1 MFLSVQRG
9 GSLVNEKQ
17 FKVNTK
23 FIATRNVK
31 EYRATIPLW
40 VDRDDVVLE
49 LGCGWGVTTA
59 RIAEHCK
66 EVIGTDI
73 SSECID
79 RARKTHPGIRFEVL
93 DAFDVRRA
101 SEFDKVFTKVFIDLS
116 GLSGYRS
123 LLDVIALLQTYA
135 TILRPKAI
143 IVKSGGL
150 KHFATHCIPWHNQ
163 EGEVKTS

>member
-1 MFLSVQRG
+1 M
-9 GSLVNEKQ
+9 VNEKQ

-31 EYRATIPLW
+31 EYRATIPYW

-66 EVIGTDI
+66 KVIGTDI
-73 SSECID
+73 SPECIE
-79 RARKTHPGIRFEVL
+79 RARQTHPDIRFEVL
-93 DAFDVRRA
+93 DAFDVRKA
-101 SEFDKVFTKVFIDLS
+101 MEFDMVFTKVFIDLS
-116 GLSGYRS
+116 GFSGYRS

-135 TILRPKAI
+135 TILRPRAI
-143 IVKSGGL
+143 VVKSGGL
-150 KHFATHCIPWHNQ
+150 KHFATNCTPWHNP
-163 EGEVKTS
+163 E

>member
-1 MFLSVQRG
+1 M
-9 GSLVNEKQ
+9 NEKQ

-73 SSECID
+73 SPEVIE
-79 RARKTHPGIRFEVL
+79 RARQTHPSIRFEVL
-93 DAFDVRRA
+93 DAFDVLKA
-101 SEFDKVFTKVFIDLS
+101 SKFDKAFTKVFIDLS
-116 GLSGYRS
+116 GFSGYRS

-150 KHFATHCIPWHNQ
+150 KHFATHCIPWRNP
-163 EGEVKTS
+163 E

>member
-1 MFLSVQRG
+1 M
-9 GSLVNEKQ
+9 VNEKQ

-31 EYRATIPLW
+31 EYRATIPFW

-49 LGCGWGVTTA
+49 LGCGCGVTTA

-73 SSECID
+73 SQECIE
-79 RARKTHPGIRFEVL
+79 RARQTHPGIRFEVL
-93 DAFDVRRA
+93 DAFDVLKA
-101 SEFDKVFTKVFIDLS
+101 SSYDKIFTKVFIDLS
-116 GLSGYRS
+116 GFSGYRS

-150 KHFATHCIPWHNQ
+150 KHFATHCIPWRNP
-163 EGEVKTS
+163 E